1 MRLETFRGPDY
12 ATAFAFANGALG
24 DDAILVW
31 SRPIR
36 FGAGAG
42 VEVACTTSES
52 LAQFRHRVTPGTPRF
67 AAGARRRDGR
77 PYIVALV
84 GPTGAGKTTTAAKL
98 AVHPEAF
105 GGLKVGFLS
114 LDTYRAGA
122 VEQLQSYADVA
133 GIDFEVAYD
142 SRDLT
147 GALMRLAKCDV
158 ILVDTPGRG
167 PRSDATAWRAMLHR
181 LDADE
186 THFVVPATM
195 RSDLVM
201 AARADY
207 AAMGASHAIITKVDE
222 VPLDSMVAVFSAE
235 LGMPV
240 RWVTDGQ
247 EVPTDLREAGA
258 TLLNALG
265 TSPNQAAA

>member
-12 ATAFAFANGALG
+12 ATAFAFANASMG
-24 DDAILVW
+24 DEAILVW
-31 SRPIR
+31 SRPVR
-36 FGAGAG
+36 FGPGTG
-42 VEVACTTSES
+42 IEVACTTSEA

-67 AAGARRRDGR
+67 SAGTRRRDGR
-77 PYIVALV
+77 PFIVALV
-84 GPTGAGKTTTAAKL
+84 GPSGAGKTTTAAKL
-98 AVHPEAF
+98 AVHPDAF

-133 GIDFEVAYD
+133 GLEFEVAYD
-142 SRDLT
+142 ARDLT
-147 GALMRLAKCDV
+147 GALTRLANCDV
-158 ILVDTPGRG
+158 IIIDTPGRG
-167 PRSDATAWRAMLHR
+167 PRSDASVWRAMLNR
-181 LDADE
+181 LDPDE

-195 RSDLVM
+195 RLDLMV
-201 AARADY
+201 AARGDY
-207 AAMGASHAIITKVDE
+207 TALGATHAIVTKVDE

-247 EVPTDLREAGA
+247 EVPTDLREAGP
-258 TLLNALG
+258 TLIGALG